1 MTCLSTGSGV
11 VNDSLLDRKS
21 NKPGET
27 SITLDLDNDLVLSQN
42 HSHLH
47 KRLHEDWVSSWILWQ
62 LPMLSTAPAHPA
74 EHVVP
79 QDPSKRPCSWH
90 APSTFV
96 PRMFNSE
103 KRIVPCFHGFPA
115 ENLKLDPCLNGR
127 KSTTITYSFALRSF
141 SISPWVSRAFST
153 AKAPLPRIAT
163 FWPADLWSGTVVE
176 TWEIPWAMAGYN
188 GCKVGVWNGSV
199 TPKKKCPPCF
209 WGLHDMLAAKS
220 TASDHQTL
228 WAAPEKKRLNWWLF
242 PSNSG

>member
-1 MTCLSTGSGV
+1 MSIKLNPLTA
-11 VNDSLLDRKS
+11 
-21 NKPGET
+21 PGFEVFLT
-27 SITLDLDNDLVLSQN
+27 
-42 HSHLH
+42 H
-47 KRLHEDWVSSWILWQ
+47 
-62 LPMLSTAPAHPA
+62 PMLSTAPAHPA

-103 KRIVPCFHGFPA
+103 KRIFPCFHGFPA

-127 KSTTITYSFALRSF
+127 KSTTITYVQLCLRSF

-163 FWPADLWSGTVVE
+163 FWPADLWSGAE
-176 TWEIPWAMAGYN
+176 PLLKPGRYHGPWGYN

-199 TPKKKCPPCF
+199 TSKKTALPAFGDYMTC
-209 WGLHDMLAAKS
+209 WRQSRLHPTIKHS
-220 TASDHQTL
+220 
-228 WAAPEKKRLNWWLF
+228 E
-242 PSNSG
+242 